1 MWAKK
6 TALAKVLGIDL
17 SGLNDEKIYYQ
28 PAKIHRNVTLAFD
41 RGIIVAGLKA
51 VSHTHPNNENIAV
64 EKADIGIHDT
74 VGYKAMNRKVLV
86 SE

>member
-28 PAKIHRNVTLAFD
+28 PAKIHRNVMLAFD
-41 RGIIVAGLKA
+41 RGIISERLFENSGSGPITRQKVSQSLRILK
-51 VSHTHPNNENIAV
+51 
-64 EKADIGIHDT
+64 K
-74 VGYKAMNRKVLV
+74 
-86 SE
+86 